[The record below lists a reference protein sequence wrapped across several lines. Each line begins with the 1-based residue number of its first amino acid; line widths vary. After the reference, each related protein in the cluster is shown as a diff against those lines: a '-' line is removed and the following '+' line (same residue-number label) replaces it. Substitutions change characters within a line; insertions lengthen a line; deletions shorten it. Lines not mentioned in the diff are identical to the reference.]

1 MCCLDPGVNLLEE
14 RLAFLQ
20 TQNVTIALAQAFLA
34 GLGVDR
40 KKLIHLR
47 HDPNRGLISGIEFDC
62 IKELSPGMRPPRGM
76 NHLFSTHLLISAVT
90 GAFGDSRK
98 AAQ

>member
-1 MCCLDPGVNLLEE
+1 MVK

-34 GLGVDR
+34 GLGVDG

-62 IKELSPGMRPPRGM
+62 IQRT
-76 NHLFSTHLLISAVT
+76 FSWHAPSTRI
-90 GAFGDSRK
+90 
-98 AAQ
+98 